1 MAHPPQDLPHPPAP
15 TPALVHGAFYRFVRL
30 AQPDR
35 VAHVLRELTCDL
47 KGSVL
52 VAEEGLNG
60 TVAGTAA
67 AVDAFEL
74 ALQDDPRL
82 HGLFTG
88 LKLQRT
94 PGGPAP
100 FGRMKVHRRAEIL
113 ALGVE
118 GIDAVGHHGRLLEPA
133 EWEQALQQP
142 GLVLI
147 DNRNSFEVRLGHFR
161 GAIDPQVH
169 NFRDFPQY
177 IEAHAAQWR
186 DEGRPVAMYC
196 TGGIRCEKTAAWM
209 AGMGIEV
216 LQLRG
221 GILNYLATA
230 AQPERW
236 WQGECFVFD
245 NRMALDARLQPT
257 GTPPEAIFGETPDEQ
272 WRLQRARRL
281 QP

>member
-1 MAHPPQDLPHPPAP
+1 MVDLPATPTPPA
-15 TPALVHGAFYRFVRL
+15 TDPAASVHGAFYRFVRI
-30 AQPDR
+30 AEPDA
-35 VAHVLRELTCDL
+35 VASVLRELTRDL
-47 KGSVL
+47 QGSVL

-60 TVAGTAA
+60 TVAGRPE
-67 AVDAFEL
+67 AVDAFAH
-74 ALQDDPRL
+74 ALQHDARL
-82 HGLFTG
+82 QGLFTG
-88 LKLQRT
+88 IRLQRT

-118 GIDAVGHHGRLLEPA
+118 GIDAVGHHGRLLSPA
-133 EWEQALQQP
+133 EWDEALQQP

-147 DNRNSFEVRLGHFR
+147 DNRNSFEVRLGSFR

-169 NFRDFPQY
+169 NFRDFPRF
-177 IEAHAAQWR
+177 IETHAAQWR

-216 LQLRG
+216 LQLQG
-221 GILNYLATA
+221 GILNYLAQA
-230 AQPERW
+230 PDPERW

-245 NRMALDARLQPT
+245 NRMALDTGLQPSD
-257 GTPPEAIFGETPDEQ
+257 TPAEAIFGDHPDEQ

-281 QP
+281 KA